1 MSETEIKRREGK
13 LKASLRWWKKL
24 GKKEQEQLARKYR
37 ARWIPDHWIMV
48 TKSTST
54 IRDIYEKEMQVIRLE
69 HMMGNELDKVTKVAK
84 ELASHYSNGYSKMY
98 KSGKV
103 VMEITSERFADFCM
117 LQYFL
122 EELKELKG
130 LIIKVEEGK

>member
-1 MSETEIKRREGK
+1 MGTFQRLQHISNMSKREIKLREGK

-54 IRDIYEKEMQVIRLE
+54 IRDIFEKEHNHE
-69 HMMGNELDKVTKVAK
+69 GNNTNPHK
-84 ELASHYSNGYSKMY
+84 
-98 KSGKV
+98 
-103 VMEITSERFADFCM
+103 
-117 LQYFL
+117 
-122 EELKELKG
+122 
-130 LIIKVEEGK
+130 

>member
-1 MSETEIKRREGK
+1 MNKTEIKLREGK

-24 GKKEQEQLARKYR
+24 DEAEQERLARKYR

-84 ELASHYSNGYSKMY
+84 ELASHYNNGYSKMY
-98 KSGKV
+98 KSGRV

-117 LQYFL
+117 IKYFL

-130 LIIKVEEGK
+130 TVK

>member
-1 MSETEIKRREGK
+1 MSKTEIRLREGK

-24 GKKEQEQLARKYR
+24 GKKEQEKLARKHKP
-37 ARWIPDHWIMV
+37 RWIPDHWIMV

-84 ELASHYSNGYSKMY
+84 ELASHYNNGYSKMY
-98 KSGKV
+98 KSGRV

-117 LQYFL
+117 IKYFL

-130 LIIKVEEGK
+130 A

>member
-1 MSETEIKRREGK
+1 MSKTEIRLREQR

-24 GKKEQEQLARKYR
+24 GKKEQEKLARKHKP
-37 ARWIPDHWIMV
+37 RWIPDHWIMV

-54 IRDIYEKEMQVIRLE
+54 IRDIYEKEMRIMRLE
-69 HMMGNELDKVTKVAK
+69 YLMGNRLDKITNVAK
-84 ELASHYSNGYSKMY
+84 ELTAHYSNGYSKMY

-103 VMEITSERFADFCM
+103 VMEITSERFYDFCM
-117 LQYFL
+117 ISHFI